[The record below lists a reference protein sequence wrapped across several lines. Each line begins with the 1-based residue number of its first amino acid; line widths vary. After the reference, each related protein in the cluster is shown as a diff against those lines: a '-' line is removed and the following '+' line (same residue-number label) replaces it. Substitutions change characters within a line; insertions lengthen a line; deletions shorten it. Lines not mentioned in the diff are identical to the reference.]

1 MATTSDTPL
10 FGLEKDNM
18 VKTGQE
24 KNSNDSIET
33 TTMTTEISMEL
44 VPVRKKKRHR
54 STPTH
59 SSSRSGSK
67 VDIKQ
72 NFTTRFRQEG
82 VILLLFMLS
91 ISGLFGYL
99 TYYYTQNVFK
109 YFNDVPH
116 LSLPTVPQLW
126 GKKDGGKY
134 DDVATV
140 IQVLNDAKINSFSK
154 PHTLSAWLEVNLPL
168 GR

>member
-54 STPTH
+54 S
-59 SSSRSGSK
+59 K
-67 VDIKQ
+67 
-72 NFTTRFRQEG
+72 
-82 VILLLFMLS
+82 
-91 ISGLFGYL
+91 
-99 TYYYTQNVFK
+99 
-109 YFNDVPH
+109 
-116 LSLPTVPQLW
+116 
-126 GKKDGGKY
+126 
-134 DDVATV
+134 
-140 IQVLNDAKINSFSK
+140 
-154 PHTLSAWLEVNLPL
+154 
-168 GR
+168 